1 MSTSASEPQSRRL
14 TIAQLE
20 AQSGVPRRTLRRWIR
35 VGLLPGPLG
44 SGRASYY
51 EAAHATRA
59 RAIEALRQERLS
71 TRAIRDRLS
80 RASAQELAQLGAPR
94 SKPVNTVP
102 HPPAPPSYP
111 ATAWEVVDLSDG
123 LVLLVR
129 ADKLGARRLADE
141 IYRHYHG

>member
-1 MSTSASEPQSRRL
+1 
-14 TIAQLE
+14 
-20 AQSGVPRRTLRRWIR
+20 VPDRTLRRWIR

-51 EAAHATRA
+51 EATHVTRA

-71 TRAIRDRLS
+71 TRAIRDRLAT
-80 RASAQELAQLGAPR
+80 ASAQELERLGAPR
-94 SKPVNTVP
+94 TTALKTAP

-129 ADKLGARRLADE
+129 TDKLGARRLANE